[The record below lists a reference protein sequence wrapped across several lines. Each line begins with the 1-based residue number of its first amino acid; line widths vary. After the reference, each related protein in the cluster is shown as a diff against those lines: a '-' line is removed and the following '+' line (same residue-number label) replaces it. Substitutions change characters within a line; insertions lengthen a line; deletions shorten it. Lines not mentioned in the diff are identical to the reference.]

1 MLAGIRFDMSGDEFG
16 WLLAIGFSLIFATA
30 SGAVAY
36 FLSRAW
42 TA

>member
-1 MLAGIRFDMSGDEFG
+1 MSGDDVG

-36 FLSRAW
+36 LLSRAD
-42 TA
+42 